1 MTRLPTSRSVF
12 LLGACLASLGCLLAS
27 CEKPSTGTGG
37 PQPAPGSGT
46 ASAPATPS
54 PPSPAGAAATPAA
67 PASSPE
73 VAVREL
79 TISAAASTR
88 DVLEPLAAEFSREH
102 TVKVKVNAGPSSGL
116 AAQIL
121 QGAPAD
127 LFLSAN
133 RDWANRVDKEGH
145 AQARADFLTNA
156 LVLVVPRG
164 NRAEVHTP
172 KDLLS
177 EKVQRVALAGETV
190 PAGQYADQALKKL
203 ELFDSLTE
211 LKKIVRG
218 QDVRTTLSHVDRGE
232 ADAGIVYSTDLTA
245 APNVEEVFRFDPAS
259 HDEIVYVL
267 VLLKGGAAKPDA
279 KAFFEF
285 LQSPAAAPA
294 FEKAGFQR
302 LNREPKPN

>member
-1 MTRLPTSRSVF
+1 MIRLPLSRSVR

-27 CEKPSTGTGG
+27 CEKPSTSPGG
-37 PQPAPGSGT
+37 AQTAPGSGT
-46 ASAPATPS
+46 ASAPA
-54 PPSPAGAAATPAA
+54 PPSPAGAAATPAV

-73 VAVREL
+73 VAIREL
-79 TISAAASTR
+79 TISTAASTR
-88 DVLEPLAAEFSREH
+88 DVLEPLAAEFSRERA
-102 TVKVKVNAGPSSGL
+102 VKVKVNAGPSSGL
-116 AAQIL
+116 ATQIL

-156 LVLVVPRG
+156 LVLVVPKG
-164 NRAEVHTP
+164 NRAEVHAP

-177 EKVQRVALAGETV
+177 DKVQRVALAGETV

-203 ELFDSLTE
+203 ELFDSLAE
-211 LKKIVRG
+211 SKKIVRG

-232 ADAGIVYSTDLTA
+232 AEAGIVYSTDLAA
-245 APNVEEVFRFDPAS
+245 APNVEEVFRFDPSA

-302 LNREPKPN
+302 LNREPQPN

>member
-1 MTRLPTSRSVF
+1 MIRLPLSRSVR

-27 CEKPSTGTGG
+27 CEKPSTSPGG
-37 PQPAPGSGT
+37 AQAAPGSGT
-46 ASAPATPS
+46 ASAPA
-54 PPSPAGAAATPAA
+54 PPSPASAAATPTV

-73 VAVREL
+73 VAIREL

-102 TVKVKVNAGPSSGL
+102 AVKVKVNAGPSSGL
-116 AAQIL
+116 ATQIL

-145 AQARADFLTNA
+145 AQARTDFLTNA
-156 LVLVVPRG
+156 LVLVVPKG
-164 NRAEVHTP
+164 NRAEVHAP

-177 EKVQRVALAGETV
+177 DKVQRVALAGETV

-203 ELFDSLTE
+203 ELFDSLIE
-211 LKKIVRG
+211 SKKIVRG

-232 ADAGIVYSTDLTA
+232 ADAGIVYSTDLAA

-302 LNREPKPN
+302 LNREPQPN